1 MGTSLAAKFKKI
13 QVDQEKQQKKKE
25 KEEKEEKAR
34 KRAEAKKRAE
44 FKRKHGVE
52 PPPDK
57 PPKGRAK
64 KKDKV
69 EPIEDAKPGS
79 WEELVDLEEVKKLA
93 KLHCTLEEIA
103 AFCEIPVTVLKGM
116 PEVKKAVEM
125 GRDQG
130 KATLR
135 RLQWSAAGK
144 GNISML
150 IWLGRQYL
158 GQKEEPDSGAVEK
171 EVNITV
177 MDEATAK
184 KMERSD
190 PASTGGF
197 ALRTLSFLKSA

>member
-125 GRDQG
+125 GVDIQLSGHTHAGQIPPMDLIVYFLYKYPYGLYRNNSSYIYTTCG
-130 KATLR
+130 TGTWGPPM
-135 RLQWSAAGK
+135 RLFS
-144 GNISML
+144 
-150 IWLGRQYL
+150 
-158 GQKEEPDSGAVEK
+158 
-171 EVNITV
+171 
-177 MDEATAK
+177 
-184 KMERSD
+184 RSEIVKII
-190 PASTGGF
+190 
-197 ALRTLSFLKSA
+197 LEN